1 MRDLID
7 RQATIEALGERP
19 RFSTGGGYEMG
30 VKEQYD
36 RDLLAI
42 INMPSAQLE
51 EIRETGISRYGVAA
65 WLDNMGY
72 TKLAYAVMDKDRFP
86 SAQPER
92 KRGKWVFYEDRAPV
106 WDIAGEKTWA
116 RAYKC
121 PECGFVHSVIEDFGQ
136 YAFCPN
142 CGADKREVDDERPD

>member
-1 MRDLID
+1 MKDLIY
-7 RQATIEALGERP
+7 RQETIEALGERP

-42 INMPSAQLE
+42 INMPSAQ
-51 EIRETGISRYGVAA
+51 
-65 WLDNMGY
+65 
-72 TKLAYAVMDKDRFP
+72 
-86 SAQPER
+86 PER
-92 KRGKWVFYEDRAPV
+92 KRGKWVFYEDRSPV

-121 PECGFVHSVIEDFGQ
+121 SECSFVHSVIEDFGQ

-142 CGADKREVDDERPD
+142 CGADMREVDDERPD

>member
-1 MRDLID
+1 MKDDEISRKAVL
-7 RQATIEALGERP
+7 
-19 RFSTGGGYEMG
+19 
-30 VKEQYD
+30 K
-36 RDLLAI
+36 LLAA
-42 INMPSAQLE
+42 MPPEEAMTKAMLIQSVKQMDAAQPELPD
-51 EIRETGISRYGVAA
+51 TNVGDTISRYGVAA

-106 WDIAGEKTWA
+106 WDIAEEKTWA

-121 PECGFVHSVIEDFGQ
+121 SECGFVHSVIEDFGQ

-142 CGADKREVDDERPD
+142 CGADMRGEQK